1 MRNIRAIVVLFCALS
16 LPIPAA
22 ADGMG
27 DMFGFMFRMMLTM
40 MNIMSEST
48 NNSNSWN
55 YPLNSY
61 GPGTGGWPL
70 MNGMSGMG
78 GWPLMN
84 GMSGMGGWPLMNGM
98 SGMGGWPGGGVGA
111 TPWALPMAGN
121 PWASPM
127 GINPFAGRGYGLPAG
142 QPWGG
147 IPGRWNAYPG
157 ASLLEGKWYGTSGEI
172 LEVRGNRFVLRNG
185 LTSLA
190 GALDINDDLV
200 KMVTPQTGAV
210 NIYQFARSENELLLE
225 EPGGAR
231 LLFYRR
237 PYVAGLPIRV
247 F

>member
-16 LPIPAA
+16 LPMPAA

-40 MNIMSEST
+40 MNIMAEST

-78 GWPLMN
+78 GWP
-84 GMSGMGGWPLMNGM
+84 
-98 SGMGGWPGGGVGA
+98 GGGVGA
-111 TPWALPMAGN
+111 TPWTLPMAGN

-157 ASLLEGKWYGTSGEI
+157 ASLLEGKWYGASGEI

-210 NIYQFARSENELLLE
+210 NIYQFARSENELVLE

>member
-16 LPIPAA
+16 LPMPAA

-40 MNIMSEST
+40 MNIMAEST

-61 GPGTGGWPL
+61 GLGAGGWPL
-70 MNGMSGMG
+70 MNGISGMG
-78 GWPLMN
+78 GWPLLN
-84 GMSGMGGWPLMNGM
+84 SM

-111 TPWALPMAGN
+111 TPWTLPMAGN

-210 NIYQFARSENELLLE
+210 NIYQFARSENELVLE

>member
-1 MRNIRAIVVLFCALS
+1 
-16 LPIPAA
+16 
-22 ADGMG
+22 
-27 DMFGFMFRMMLTM
+27 
-40 MNIMSEST
+40 
-48 NNSNSWN
+48 
-55 YPLNSY
+55 
-61 GPGTGGWPL
+61 
-70 MNGMSGMG
+70 MNGMSGI
-78 GWPLMN
+78 
-84 GMSGMGGWPLMNGM
+84 
-98 SGMGGWPGGGVGA
+98 GGWPGGGVGA
-111 TPWALPMAGN
+111 TPWTLPMAGN

-142 QPWGG
+142 QAWGG

-157 ASLLEGKWYGTSGEI
+157 ASLLEGKWYGASGEI

-210 NIYQFARSENELLLE
+210 NIYQFARSENELVLE